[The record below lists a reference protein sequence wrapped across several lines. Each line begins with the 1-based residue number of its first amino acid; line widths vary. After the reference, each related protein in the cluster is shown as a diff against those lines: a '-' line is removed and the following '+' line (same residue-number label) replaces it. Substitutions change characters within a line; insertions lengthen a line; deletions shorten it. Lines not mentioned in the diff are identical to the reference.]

1 MPPTPKDAR
10 PPRLR
15 EAHCHL
21 HAHGQ
26 SKAMLPLDDCRS
38 LTECLDALERA
49 ARAAPPDGWILARGA
64 RPESWPEHRWP
75 TPRELQ
81 RTSPHTPLAIWC
93 FDHHALC
100 ANPRALAIAGVTPA
114 TPDPEGGV
122 VERDASGEPTGLML
136 EAATRLV
143 WSKVP
148 EPTPAQRKANVL
160 LALQDLADKGF
171 IEAHDMLSHDWLGPI
186 LAELRRDAGSN
197 GLPCAVHLYPLVQD
211 LDRVASTRSAWES
224 AEVRLAG
231 GKVFTDG
238 TINSRTAWML
248 QPFADPI
255 PSHPRGT
262 PLMSVEQIAHAIRA
276 CTAHGLHLAAHA
288 IGDGAVRACLDA
300 AERVRT
306 EKAEGRRDEG
316 AKGAAARVDVPGAL
330 RIEHAELIDEADVPR
345 FAKLGVVASL
355 QPCHLLADIEALR
368 RLLPHRLSRVLP
380 LRELIDAGST
390 PGHLLWFGSDTP
402 IVRPDAEDS
411 IQAALHRRRPDM
423 PVDKAISPEQAIT
436 EPEAW
441 GAFLA

>member
-1 MPPTPKDAR
+1 MAAPPSDSH

-26 SKAMLPLDDCRS
+26 AAAMVNLDHCRS
-38 LTECLDALERA
+38 LGECLDTIRS
-49 ARAAPPDGWILARGA
+49 ARDQRLSPRGWLLARSA

-75 TPRELQ
+75 TRAELDQ
-81 RTSPHTPLAIWC
+81 ACPDLPLVIWC

-100 ANPRALAIAGVTPA
+100 ANSRALAIAGVVRA

-122 VERDASGEPTGLML
+122 IERDATGEPTGLML

-148 EPTPAQRKANVL
+148 EPTPEQRKAHVL
-160 LALQDLADKGF
+160 LALLDLAAKGF

-186 LAELRRDAGSN
+186 LAELRREAGSD
-197 GLPCAVHLYPLVQD
+197 GLPCAVHLYPLVED
-211 LDRVASTRSAWES
+211 LERIASTRAAWES

-248 QPFADPI
+248 EPFAEPI

-262 PLMSVEQIAHAIRA
+262 PLMSVDQIAGAIRT
-276 CTAHGLHLAAHA
+276 CTDHGLHLAAHA

-300 AERVRT
+300 AELAQSTPSGPPSVT
-306 EKAEGRRDEG
+306 PSLHLSAT
-316 AKGAAARVDVPGAL
+316 PL

-345 FAKLGVVASL
+345 FAKLGVVASV

-368 RLLPHRLSRVLP
+368 RLLPHRLSRVFP
-380 LRELIDAGST
+380 LRELIDAGCR
-390 PGHLLWFGSDTP
+390 PGELLWFGSDTP

-411 IQAALHRRRPDM
+411 IRAAVHRRRADM
-423 PVDKAISPEQAIT
+423 PAAEAIAPEQAVA

-441 GAFLA
+441 GAFVVP